1 MQDAINQSLDLRGS
15 DSPLVVLKAL
25 SALRELN
32 SRQWLEVKLSSAARA
47 RDLER
52 IAQAMG
58 GQSVMAKAS
67 AGFFRLLLCRALSSP
82 QPPQADHSL

>member
-1 MQDAINQSLDLRGS
+1 MQDAVNHSLDLRGS

-25 SALRELN
+25 SALRALD

-67 AGFFRLLLCRALSSP
+67 AGFFRLLLCRAFPSP
-82 QPPQADHSL
+82 QSPQIDNNP